1 MSSTVIPIWPGSSSF
16 AQVSSSYYV
25 TGSWPPPT
33 PFGFYDTDPQFQT
46 DANKVANFCA
56 LRLGY
61 PIENVELQDINFWA
75 GFEEAVTVYGNELYA
90 YQLRDNYLSLEGASD
105 RIDVNDSIFT
115 PTMATIVRL
124 SQQYGE
130 EAGAGGNVT
139 WYKGRLSLIPG
150 VQRYDLSAWA
160 EEEGIVGGIE
170 IKNVWYQPPPAIN
183 QLYSPFLMG
192 NGGGAGL
199 GGVPAAGVYGFGYG
213 YANYL
218 MMPTSYTMQNI
229 QAIEMQNTVTLSN
242 YSFNVI
248 NNILTVFPV
257 PGTGFANDGFGGA
270 DSLFYGQYLVFD
282 FIKVQDRIDAGF
294 ADGTNKISNTSNA
307 PYVNPTYSKINSI
320 GRAWIFE
327 YTLAKAKEVLGLV
340 RNKYATVPIPGAEV
354 TLNGDSLVSS
364 ATTEKDALITRLRE
378 YFDQTSRQALLERR
392 QAESIA
398 RQSELNQVPMTIF
411 IG

>member
-16 AQVSSSYYV
+16 AQVSQSYYV

-33 PFGFYDTDPQFQT
+33 PFGFYDTDPEFKI

-90 YQLRDNYLSLEGASD
+90 YQTRDNYLSLEGASD
-105 RIDVNDSIFT
+105 RIDVNNSVFT
-115 PTMATIVRL
+115 PSMDTVIRI

-139 WYKGRLSLIPG
+139 WNKGRLSLIPG
-150 VQRYDLSAWA
+150 QQRYDLSAWA
-160 EEEGIVGGIE
+160 EEQGIIGGIE

-183 QLYSPFLMG
+183 QLYAPNFFGQS
-192 NGGGAGL
+192 GGAGL

-229 QAIEMQNTVTLSN
+229 QAIEMQNQITLSN
-242 YSFNVI
+242 YTFNII
-248 NNILTVFPV
+248 NNILSVFPV
-257 PGTGFANDGFGGA
+257 PGTGFAGG
-270 DSLFYGQYLVFD
+270 DFSGEDDLYYGDFLIFD
-282 FIKVQDRIDAGF
+282 FIKIQDRIDTSF
-294 ADGTNKISNTSNA
+294 SDGTNKITNTSNV
-307 PYVNPTYSKINSI
+307 PYLNPTYSKINSV
-320 GRAWIFE
+320 GRSWIFE

-340 RNKYATVPIPGAEV
+340 RNKYSQVPIPGAEV
-354 TLNGDSLVSS
+354 TLNGDSLITQ
-364 ATTEKDALITRLRE
+364 ATAEKESLITRLRE

-392 QAESIA
+392 AAESVA
-398 RQSELNQVPMTIF
+398 RVQEINQVPMTIF

>member
-33 PFGFYDTDPQFQT
+33 PFGFYDTDPEFKV

-139 WYKGRLSLIPG
+139 WYKGRLALTPG
-150 VQRYDLSAWA
+150 VQRYDLSSWA
-160 EEEGIVGGIE
+160 DEQGIVGGIE

-183 QLYSPFLMG
+183 QLYSPYMLG
-192 NGGGAGL
+192 QGGGAGL

-218 MMPTSYTMQNI
+218 MMPTSYTIQNI

-242 YSFNVI
+242 YTFNVV
-248 NNILTVFPV
+248 NNILSVFPV
-257 PGTGFANDGFGGA
+257 PGTGFAGDGFGGEF
-270 DSLFYGQYLVFD
+270 DLYYGQYLVFD
-282 FIKVQDRIDAGF
+282 FIKIQDRIDAGF
-294 ADGTNKISNTSNA
+294 TDGTNKISNTSNA
-307 PYVNPTYSKINSI
+307 PYLNPTYSKINSI
-320 GRAWIFE
+320 GRSWIFE
-327 YTLAKAKEVLGLV
+327 YTVAKAKEVLGLV
-340 RNKYATVPIPGAEV
+340 RNKYSQIPVPGAEV
-354 TLNGDSLVSS
+354 TLNGDTLITQ
-364 ATTEKDALITRLRE
+364 ATSEKEALITRLRE

-392 QAESIA
+392 QAESVA
-398 RQSELNQVPMTIF
+398 RVAEISQVPMTIY

>member
-1 MSSTVIPIWPGSSSF
+1 MANIPIWPGSSSF
-16 AQVSSSYYV
+16 AQVSSSYASG
-25 TGSWPPPT
+25 TWPPPT
-33 PFGFYDTDPQFQT
+33 PFGFYDNDSQFQT

-75 GFEEAVTVYGNELYA
+75 GFEEATTVYGNELYA
-90 YQLRDNYLSLEGASD
+90 FQTRDNYLSLEGAPISV
-105 RIDVNDSIFT
+105 DVNDDVIT
-115 PTMATIVRL
+115 PTFSSIVRL

-139 WYKGRLSLIPG
+139 WFKGRLPLTPG
-150 VQRYDLSAWA
+150 QQSYDLSKWA
-160 EEEGIVGGIE
+160 EDEGIVGGIE
-170 IKNVWYQPPPAIN
+170 IKNVFYQPPPAIN
-183 QLYSPFLMG
+183 QLYSTALMTG
-192 NGGGAGL
+192 QGGL
-199 GGVPAAGVYGFGYG
+199 GGVPPAGIYGFGYG

-218 MMPTSYTMQNI
+218 MMPTSFTMQNI

-242 YSFNVI
+242 YTFNIV
-248 NNILTVFPV
+248 NNIISVFPV
-257 PGTGFANDGFGGA
+257 PGTGFAGA
-270 DSLFYGQYLVFD
+270 DFDGGEDLYYGEFLVFD
-282 FIKVQDRIDAGF
+282 FIKIQDRLDAAF
-294 ADGTNKISNTSNA
+294 ANGTNKISNTSNV
-307 PYVNPTYSKINSI
+307 PYINPTYSKINSI

-340 RNKYATVPIPGAEV
+340 RNKYSSIPIPGSEV
-354 TLNGDSLVSS
+354 TLNGNELVSS
-364 ATTEKDALITRLRE
+364 AATEKEALITRLRE

-398 RQSELNQVPMTIF
+398 RVAEISQVPMTIY

>member
-16 AQVSSSYYV
+16 AQVSASFYG
-25 TGSWPPPT
+25 TGTWPPPT

-105 RIDVNDSIFT
+105 RIDVNNSVFT
-115 PTMATIVRL
+115 PSMDTIVRI

-130 EAGAGGNVT
+130 EAGVGGNVT
-139 WYKGRLSLIPG
+139 WYSGRLTLIPG
-150 VQRYDLSAWA
+150 KQKYDLKAWA
-160 EEEGIVGGIE
+160 DEQGIVGGIE

-183 QLYSPFLMG
+183 QLYSPTLLAG
-192 NGGGAGL
+192 QGGL
-199 GGVPAAGVYGFGYG
+199 GGVPPAGLYGFGYG

-218 MMPTSYTMQNI
+218 MMPTSFTMQNL

-242 YSFNVI
+242 YTFNVI

-257 PGTGFANDGFGGA
+257 PGTGMTGDDFEDGGDLG
-270 DSLFYGQYLVFD
+270 YGQYLVFD
-282 FIKVQDRIDAGF
+282 FIKVQDRIDAAF
-294 ADGTNKISNTSNA
+294 ANGTNKISNMGNA
-307 PYVNPTYSKINSI
+307 PYVNPVYSNINSI
-320 GRAWIFE
+320 GRSWIFE
-327 YTLAKAKEVLGLV
+327 YTLAKTKEVLGLV
-340 RNKYATVPIPGAEV
+340 RNKYSQIPVPGAEV

-364 ATTEKDALITRLRE
+364 AATEKEALILRLRE

-392 QAESIA
+392 AAETTA
-398 RQSELNQVPMTIF
+398 RQTELQQVPMTIY